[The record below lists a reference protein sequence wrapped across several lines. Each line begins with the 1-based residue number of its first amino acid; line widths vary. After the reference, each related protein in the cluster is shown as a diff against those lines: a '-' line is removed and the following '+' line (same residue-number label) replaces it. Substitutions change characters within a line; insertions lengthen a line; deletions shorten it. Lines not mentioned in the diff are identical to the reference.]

1 MYFFNNVRDGSSL
14 EYFNKTSN
22 YKSEGYED
30 ENGAGIFSKK
40 CSNMLVEFLKEL
52 IKNNESLFQ
61 NYDPESGAI
70 NKSKYEKSKN

>member
-40 CSNMLVEFLKEL
+40 ISNMLVEFLKE
-52 IKNNESLFQ
+52 
-61 NYDPESGAI
+61 
-70 NKSKYEKSKN
+70 